1 MAAIAFLAQGFA
13 GVSQK
18 SLSTLHGEYRLYF
31 LCCTYLVATV
41 LSYGLYRA
49 RGSRITRGGILLG
62 SLAGISCVLSVYL
75 LLAALR
81 EVGGVVVFSVVPAAA
96 LALTLLAGRVLFRER
111 LSREQTAGVLLAL
124 VGIIL
129 VQL

>member
-1 MAAIAFLAQGFA
+1 MAAVAFLAQGFA

-18 SLSTLHGEYRLYF
+18 CVSALQGEYRLYF
-31 LCCTYLVATV
+31 LCCTYVVA
-41 LSYGLYRA
+41 LLLAYGLHRKG
-49 RGSRITRGGILLG
+49 GSRLTRAGMLLG
-62 SLAGISCVLSVYL
+62 SLAGVTCVLSVYL

-81 EVGGVVVFSVVPAAA
+81 VVGGVVVFSVIPAAA
-96 LALTLLAGRVLFRER
+96 LALTLLAGRVLFKER

>member
-1 MAAIAFLAQGFA
+1 MAAVAFLAQGLA
-13 GVSQK
+13 GVCQK
-18 SLSTLHGEYRLYF
+18 FLSTLQGEYRLYF

-41 LSYGLYRA
+41 LSFWLCRA

-96 LALTLLAGRVLFRER
+96 LALTLLAGRVLFSER
-111 LSREQTAGVLLAL
+111 LSREQTVGVLLAL